1 MSISRPFKTRQLEAL
16 QDAEQAAL
24 YLEEAL
30 EAGDMGA
37 FKLALRNVAEAHG
50 GISKL
55 AENTDLNRE
64 NLYRVLSS
72 KGNPNL
78 STLNKVL
85 HALGLRISVTIDEE
99 DRPTQAA

>member
-1 MSISRPFKTRQLEAL
+1 MSTSRPFKTRQLEAL
-16 QDAEQAAL
+16 QDAKQAAL

-30 EAGDMGA
+30 EAGDMDA

-50 GISKL
+50 GVAKL
-55 AENTDLNRE
+55 AEDTDLNRE